1 MVIVAPAMR
10 APDESCTTPE
20 IVPEF
25 TCENSESDKNNTPRI
40 APSTWMAFSARA
52 TFRRE
57 FIAPP
62 FQMSENMYKP
72 LERAFEEKASDLWLR
87 IALPGDEVKRNR
99 RSVAA
104 MVRRMGGLAP
114 DLASTEPVPS
124 GQHRMYTCSTF

>member
-1 MVIVAPAMR
+1 MVIVAPAMT
-10 APDESCTTPE
+10 APEESCTTPE
-20 IVPEF
+20 IVPVF

-40 APSTWMAFSARA
+40 APSTWMAFLARA

-87 IALPGDEVKRNR
+87 IALPGEEVKRNLVGV
-99 RSVAA
+99 SVARE
-104 MVRRMGGLAP
+104 MSGGI
-114 DLASTEPVPS
+114 S
-124 GQHRMYTCSTF
+124 R